1 MCSDEFFQITGCAAD
16 SDRDCTS
23 CTIRHFVL
31 NMNEWCSVS
40 SFLRIQFG
48 THSCDE
54 MFERMKNY
62 ISMVHHASTGM
73 YLCIII
79 DCVCVLIDLFDYW
92 VTSSEKYMYYN
103 YIQDDN
109 KLNNIQPG

>member
-16 SDRDCTS
+16 SGRDCTS
-23 CTIRHFVL
+23 CTIRHFVF
-31 NMNEWCSVS
+31 NKNEWCTGS

-62 ISMVHHASTGM
+62 ISIVHHASAGM
-73 YLCIII
+73 Y
-79 DCVCVLIDLFDYW
+79 
-92 VTSSEKYMYYN
+92 
-103 YIQDDN
+103 
-109 KLNNIQPG
+109 